1 MSAWDLTAIS
11 LTSLFGVL
19 LLYVVGCHFLRFVL
33 AYSPWPITADGAS
46 SDRPALFS
54 RFRVKR
60 YLVALLWHWTFPFM
74 IGAVT
79 ASIVSASGIL
89 HAVDSVGQ
97 ALDASMQR
105 MIDSCTTEA
114 SETAEISEAKRSLF
128 PLARGPTS
136 PTGALVLSS
145 TSGTRPN

>member
-1 MSAWDLTAIS
+1 MSAWDLTAIG

-33 AYSPWPITADGAS
+33 AYSPWPITAQSAS
-46 SDRPALFS
+46 TDAPAAPS

-60 YLVALLWHWTFPFM
+60 YLVALLWHWTLPFM
-74 IGAVT
+74 FGGLT
-79 ASIVSASGIL
+79 ASLGSLYGIQSSIEL
-89 HAVDSVGQ
+89 VDQ

-105 MIDSCTTEA
+105 MIDTCTTEA
-114 SETAEISEAKRSLF
+114 SETAEISGATRSLF

-136 PTGALVLSS
+136 PPGALAAHPRIPLL
-145 TSGTRPN
+145 

>member
-1 MSAWDLTAIS
+1 MSAWDLTAIG
-11 LTSLFGVL
+11 LTSLFGFL

-33 AYSPWPITADGAS
+33 AYSPWPITAQSGSTEA
-46 SDRPALFS
+46 PVVPS

-74 IGAVT
+74 IGAVA
-79 ASIVSASGIL
+79 ASLVSALGIQ
-89 HAVDSVGQ
+89 HAVDSVGH
-97 ALDASMQR
+97 ALDDSMQR

-114 SETAEISEAKRSLF
+114 TETAEISGATRSLF

-136 PTGALVLSS
+136 PPGALVF
-145 TSGTRPN
+145 TRP